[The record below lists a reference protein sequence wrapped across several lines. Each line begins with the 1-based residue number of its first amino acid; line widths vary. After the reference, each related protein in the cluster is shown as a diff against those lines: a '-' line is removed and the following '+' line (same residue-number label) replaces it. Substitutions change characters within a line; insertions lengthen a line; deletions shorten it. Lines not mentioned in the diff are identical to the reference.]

1 MQEALRVVFA
11 GGGTGGHLFPALNI
25 ADALREKGNCD
36 CLFFGT
42 ERGLEKIK
50 VPQAGYPLVMLP
62 VAGIQRQLTMKNLTA
77 PWKLYRSMTISRK
90 KLQTY
95 RPHLVIGTGG
105 YVMGPVLRSAQ
116 KMNIPTVIQEQNS
129 YPGLTTRLL
138 SKRATLVL
146 LAYREAALYMHRG
159 RKVVVTG
166 NPVKVPLVKTKNN
179 EVYERFKL
187 QPDKKV
193 ILVFGGSQ
201 GAQSINRAMED
212 FLKKEKL
219 PPNYQILWQTGK
231 QDYEAIRRFV
241 NQDKLSF
248 VKVTPF
254 IERMFE
260 VYSITDFAV
269 CRAGAMTLSELAAAG
284 VPAVLVPY
292 PYAAANHQMKNAQA
306 LAEREAAVV
315 VKDDFQL
322 TENLT
327 YYLLDLSHDV
337 TKKEDMRE
345 NLLSMEANKGLERIM
360 AELDRLIEEIRH

>member
-1 MQEALRVVFA
+1 MYEALRVVFA
-11 GGGTGGHLFPALNI
+11 GGGTGGHLYPALNI
-25 ADALREKGNCD
+25 ADALREKMNCD
-36 CLFFGT
+36 CIFFGT
-42 ERGLEKIK
+42 ERGLEKTK
-50 VPQAGYPLVMLP
+50 VPQAGYPLVLLP
-62 VAGIQRQLTMKNLTA
+62 VTGIQRQLTKKNLAA
-77 PWKLYRSMTISRK
+77 PWRLYRSLKISRK

-105 YVMGPVLRSAQ
+105 YVMGPVLRAAQ
-116 KMNIPTVIQEQNS
+116 KMNIPTVLQEQNS

-146 LAYREAALYMHRG
+146 LAYTEAVLFMHRG
-159 RKVVVTG
+159 QRVVVTG
-166 NPVKVPLVKTKNN
+166 NPIKVPPMNIEKKK
-179 EVYERFKL
+179 VYERFNL

-193 ILVFGGSQ
+193 VLIFGGSQ
-201 GAQSINRAMED
+201 GAQSINRAMKKI
-212 FLKKEKL
+212 LKKEKL
-219 PPNYQILWQTGK
+219 PSNYQLLWQTGHLEY
-231 QDYEAIRRFV
+231 DAIQRFI
-241 NQDKLSF
+241 DREKLDF

-269 CRAGAMTLSELAAAG
+269 CRAGAMTISELAGTG

-292 PYAAANHQMKNAQA
+292 PHAAADHQLKNAQA

-327 YYLLDLSHDV
+327 YYLLDLSHDIV
-337 TKKEDMRE
+337 KKEKMRD

-360 AELDRLIEEIRH
+360 AELEKLITEIRN

>member
-1 MQEALRVVFA
+1 MQETLRVVFA
-11 GGGTGGHLFPALNI
+11 GGGTGGHLFPALNM
-25 ADALREKGNCD
+25 ADVLREKGNCD

-42 ERGLEKIK
+42 ERGLEKTK

-62 VAGIQRQLTMKNLTA
+62 VAGIQRRLTMKNLAA
-77 PWKLYRSMTISRK
+77 PWKLYRSMNISRK
-90 KLQTY
+90 KLQAY

-116 KMNIPTVIQEQNS
+116 NMNIPTVLQEQNS

-146 LAYREAALYMHRG
+146 LAYREAALYMYRG
-159 RKVVVTG
+159 QKVVVTG
-166 NPVKVPLVKTKNN
+166 NPVKIPPVTFKK
-179 EVYERFKL
+179 EDVYERFEL
-187 QPDKKV
+187 QPDKKM

-201 GAQSINRAMED
+201 GAQSINRAIKD

-231 QDYEAIRRFV
+231 QDYEAVSRFL
-241 NQDKLSF
+241 NREKLDF

-292 PYAAANHQMKNAQA
+292 PHAAADHQMKNARA
-306 LAEREAAVV
+306 LEERKAAVV

-327 YYLLDLSHDV
+327 YYLLDLSHDI
-337 TKKEDMRE
+337 TKKEVMRD
-345 NLLSMEANKGLERIM
+345 NLLSMEAGKGLDRIM
-360 AELDRLIEEIRH
+360 AELDRLIGDIRN